1 MNEDST
7 QNLSSSHDE
16 TLRQIL
22 AAVNDLQVSGKD
34 LQAGVKE
41 LQGRVK
47 ELQGRVESLESKVE
61 ERLYDTRPIWEKV
74 VTDIEQLQKGQQQL
88 QESYQGL
95 HDEMRKGFRDL
106 KRQFSI
112 LNDTFLEVR
121 ADYKELD
128 RRVYQIEEPQS

>member
-22 AAVNDLQVSGKD
+22 AAVNDLQTGVKD
-34 LQAGVKE
+34 LQVRLG
-41 LQGRVK
+41 
-47 ELQGRVESLESKVE
+47 SLEQKVE

-74 VTDIEQLQKGQQQL
+74 VTDVALLQKGQESL
-88 QESYQGL
+88 QENFQGL

-121 ADYKELD
+121 ADYKDLD
-128 RRVYQIEEPQS
+128 RRVFQIEEPQS

>member
-22 AAVNDLQVSGKD
+22 AAVNDLQI
-34 LQAGVKE
+34 GVKD
-41 LQGRVK
+41 
-47 ELQGRVESLESKVE
+47 LQGRVESLESKVE

-74 VTDIEQLQKGQQQL
+74 VADIEQLQKGQQQL
-88 QESYQGL
+88 QGNFQGL

-121 ADYKELD
+121 ADYKDLD

>member
-22 AAVNDLQVSGKD
+22 AAVSDLQIGVKDLQVRLG
-34 LQAGVKE
+34 
-41 LQGRVK
+41 
-47 ELQGRVESLESKVE
+47 SLEQKVE

-74 VTDIEQLQKGQQQL
+74 VADIEQLQKGQHAL
-88 QESYQGL
+88 QENFQGL

-121 ADYKELD
+121 ADYKDLD
-128 RRVYQIEEPQS
+128 RRVFQIEEPQS